1 MWANIILINADAFFL
16 AHIYYLEPILVKITG
31 AISVHKAALSNKVL
45 AHVSTGA
52 PEVPLCLQEALK
64 LLIAF
69 CANGPFVF
77 YQVSGNLGMPG
88 VALPRSL
95 THMICLQQK
104 TEEQKSRER
113 SFHYSSISTNIA
125 VFTPRNMVYNRSD
138 MHPEIN
144 RLSSHFLLSRFKR
157 LLQYRGMI
165 TWGEAINNQ
174 SAASVETIAAS
185 IPA

>member
-77 YQVSGNLGMPG
+77 YQVLGNLGMPG
-88 VALPRSL
+88 VALPLSL
-95 THMICLQQK
+95 
-104 TEEQKSRER
+104 
-113 SFHYSSISTNIA
+113 
-125 VFTPRNMVYNRSD
+125 
-138 MHPEIN
+138 
-144 RLSSHFLLSRFKR
+144 SH
-157 LLQYRGMI
+157 
-165 TWGEAINNQ
+165 T
-174 SAASVETIAAS
+174 
-185 IPA
+185 

>member
-1 MWANIILINADAFFL
+1 MWANFILINADAFFL

-45 AHVSTGA
+45 AHVSAGA
-52 PEVPLCLQEALK
+52 PKVPLCLQEALK

-77 YQVSGNLGMPG
+77 YQVSENLGMPG
-88 VALPRSL
+88 VALPLSHKEYVYKD
-95 THMICLQQK
+95 TAEWK

-113 SFHYSSISTNIA
+113 SFHYSFILTTSIA
-125 VFTPRNMVYNRSD
+125 VFTSRNMVYND

-144 RLSSHFLLSRFKR
+144 RLSSFLLSLFKR
-157 LLQYRGMI
+157 LLQYCGTI
-165 TWGEAINNQ
+165 T
-174 SAASVETIAAS
+174 
-185 IPA
+185 